1 MEKSGKSIGLVNGK
15 YGIGRLGEKE
25 EGWRILRGEHRREGP
40 VGESQVQ
47 MGNEMGKL
55 NELMGVGGMDGT
67 KMLFVL
73 KTTPKRKNS
82 YR

>member
-1 MEKSGKSIGLVNGK
+1 
-15 YGIGRLGEKE
+15 
-25 EGWRILRGEHRREGP
+25 
-40 VGESQVQ
+40 
-47 MGNEMGKL
+47 MGNEMGKV